1 MESLLGKGGDGLAAL
16 FERCHLYNRGRDRMS
31 ARSRI
36 TGKGVAAGTLLLIV
50 TGVGA
55 LVAVVFMLLL

>member
-1 MESLLGKGGDGLAAL
+1 
-16 FERCHLYNRGRDRMS
+16 MS

>member
-1 MESLLGKGGDGLAAL
+1 MESLFGKRGDGRAAL
-16 FERCHLYNRGRDRMS
+16 LERCHLYNRGRDRMS

-36 TGKGVAAGTLLLIV
+36 TGKGVAAGTLPLIV

-55 LVAVVFMLLL
+55 LAAVVFMLLL